1 MLFHSTRGKDSNKD
15 FASILMQGLADD
27 GGLFMPDHWPQVDL
41 DEIKSKTSFVDIA
54 KCIVPLF
61 TASSFSRDETIR
73 ILESTWH
80 DFEHQDLIGI
90 KNFHSVSI
98 LELFHGPTAA
108 FKDFGLQLAAA
119 FFNKVLESENKTA
132 IVLGATSG
140 DTGSAAIDAC
150 KNYGRIKSFIMLPN
164 GNMSEVQ
171 RRQMS
176 TIKAS
181 NVFALRI
188 NGTFDDCQDL
198 VKHAFKKRDFLNNN
212 QYLLAVNSI
221 NWTRIVGQIC
231 YYFYAYNQLHQKTN
245 LNFSIPTGNF
255 GNVFACYSAYKM
267 GLPIKKISVAVNEN
281 DILHRF
287 FSDNN
292 YSKQFVHETISPSMD
307 ISVASNFERLVY
319 DLFLNRDSAK
329 CFKMFDNFPVNPI
342 ELDPITW
349 QKKDH
354 LFSSSKVNDLDTKK
368 IIQETHRSFN
378 YILDPHTAV
387 AAVEA
392 FDKSD
397 ENNHYVVL
405 STAHP
410 AKFPKIYEELDIEI
424 NSLPFALRDLFK
436 KRSIFIHLMR
446 ITIKLLT
453 LLIVITNFLIYE
465 YSKDT

>member
-1 MLFHSTRGKDSNKD
+1 MLFHSTRGKDPNKD
-15 FASILMQGLADD
+15 FSSILMQGLADD
-27 GGLFMPDHWPQVDL
+27 GGLFMPDYWPQVDL

-61 TASSFSRDETIR
+61 TSSSFSYDETIA
-73 ILESTWH
+73 IVESTWH
-80 DFEHQDLIGI
+80 NFEHQDLIGI
-90 KNFHSVSI
+90 RDFNSVSI

-150 KNYGRIKSFIMLPN
+150 KNYDRIKSFIMLPN

-198 VKHAFKKRDFLNNN
+198 VKLAFKKRDFLNSN

-221 NWTRIVGQIC
+221 NWTRIIGQIC
-231 YYFYAYNQLHQKTN
+231 YYFYAYNRLHEKSN

-255 GNVFACYSAYKM
+255 GNVFACYSAHKM
-267 GLPIKKISVAVNEN
+267 GLPINKISVAVNEN
-281 DILHRF
+281 DILYRF

-292 YSKQFVHETISPSMD
+292 YSKQAVHETISPSMD

-319 DLFLNRDSAK
+319 DLFLNRDSVK
-329 CFKMFDNFPVNPI
+329 CFKMFDNFPASPI

-368 IIQETHRSFN
+368 IILETHRLFD

-392 FDKSD
+392 FNKSD

-410 AKFPKIYEELDIEI
+410 AKFPKVYEELEIEI

-436 KRSIFIHLMR
+436 KEEYLHSFDADYNQIANFIIR
-446 ITIKLLT
+446 
-453 LLIVITNFLIYE
+453 NN
-465 YSKDT
+465 

>member
-1 MLFHSTRGKDSNKD
+1 MLFHSTRGKDSDKD

-27 GGLFMPDHWPQVDL
+27 GGLFMPDYWPEVDL
-41 DEIKSKTSFVDIA
+41 DEIESKASFVDIA

-61 TASSFSRDETIR
+61 TSSSFSHDETIS
-73 ILESTWH
+73 IVESTWH
-80 DFEHQDLIGI
+80 DFEHKDLIGI
-90 KNFHSVSI
+90 REFDSVAI

-150 KNYGRIKSFIMLPN
+150 KSYDRIKSFIMLPN

-198 VKHAFKKRDFLNNN
+198 VKLAFKKRDFLKND

-221 NWTRIVGQIC
+221 NWTRIIGQIC
-231 YYFYAYNQLHQKTN
+231 YYFYAYNKLHKKGN
-245 LNFSIPTGNF
+245 INFSIPTGNF

-267 GLPIKKISVAVNEN
+267 GLPINQISVAVNNN

-287 FSDNN
+287 FSNN
-292 YSKQFVHETISPSMD
+292 DYSKQFVHETMSPSMD
-307 ISVASNFERLVY
+307 ISIASNFERLVY
-319 DLFLNRDSAK
+319 DFFLDRDSSK
-329 CFKMFDNFPVNPI
+329 CTKMFDNFPSKPI
-342 ELDPITW
+342 ELDSKTW
-349 QKKDH
+349 QKKDN
-354 LFSSSKVNDLDTKK
+354 LFSSRKVNDLDTKK
-368 IIQETHRSFN
+368 TIQEIYQSFS

-392 FDKSD
+392 LSKSR
-397 ENNHYVVL
+397 EGNPYVVL

-410 AKFPKIYEELDIEI
+410 AKFPKVYEDLNIEI
-424 NSLPFALRDLFK
+424 NSLPASLSNLFEK
-436 KRSIFIHLMR
+436 DEHLHTFNADYNQIINFINL
-446 ITIKLLT
+446 
-453 LLIVITNFLIYE
+453 NN
-465 YSKDT
+465 

>member
-1 MLFHSTRGKDSNKD
+1 MLFHSTRGKDSDKD

-27 GGLFMPDHWPQVDL
+27 GGLFMPDHWPEVDL

-61 TASSFSRDETIR
+61 TTSSFTHDETTSI
-73 ILESTWH
+73 IESTWH
-80 DFEHQDLIGI
+80 DFEHKDLIGI
-90 KNFHSVSI
+90 RELDSVSI
-98 LELFHGPTAA
+98 IELFHGPTAA

-119 FFNKVLESENKTA
+119 FFNQVLESENKTA

-150 KNYGRIKSFIMLPN
+150 KSYDRIKSFIMLPN

-176 TIKAS
+176 TIKAA
-181 NVFALRI
+181 NVFTLRI

-198 VKHAFKKRDFLNNN
+198 VKLAFKKRNFLKTD

-231 YYFYAYNQLHQKTN
+231 YYFYAYNQLHKKGN

-255 GNVFACYSAYKM
+255 GNVFACYSAHKM
-267 GLPIKKISVAVNEN
+267 GLPINKISVAVNNN

-287 FSDNN
+287 FSSND
-292 YSKQFVHETISPSMD
+292 YSKQLVHETISPSMD

-319 DLFLNRDSAK
+319 DFFLSRNSSK
-329 CFKMFDNFPVNPI
+329 CAKMFDNFPMKPI
-342 ELDPITW
+342 ELDVETW
-349 QKKDH
+349 QRKDS
-354 LFSSSKVNDLDTKK
+354 LFSSSRVDDLETTKT
-368 IIQETHRSFN
+368 IQEIYQAN
-378 YILDPHTAV
+378 GYILDPHTAV

-392 FDKSD
+392 IKKSD
-397 ENNHYVVL
+397 SSNHFVVL

-410 AKFPKIYEELDIEI
+410 AKFPKVYEELNIEI
-424 NSLPFALRDLFK
+424 NSLPAALSGLFK
-436 KRSIFIHLMR
+436 KEEHLHSFDADYNQV
-446 ITIKLLT
+446 TNFIKL
-453 LLIVITNFLIYE
+453 NN
-465 YSKDT
+465 

>member
-27 GGLFMPDHWPQVDL
+27 GGLFMPDFWPEVDL

-61 TASSFSRDETIR
+61 TTSSFTHDETTSIV
-73 ILESTWH
+73 ESAWH
-80 DFEHQDLIGI
+80 DFEHKDLIGI
-90 KNFHSVSI
+90 REFDSVSI

-150 KNYGRIKSFIMLPN
+150 KSYDRIKSFIMLPN

-176 TIKAS
+176 TIKAA

-198 VKHAFKKRDFLNNN
+198 VKLAFKRRDFLKTD

-221 NWTRIVGQIC
+221 NWTRIIGQIC
-231 YYFYAYNQLHQKTN
+231 YYFYAYNQLHKKGN

-267 GLPIKKISVAVNEN
+267 GLPINKISVAVNDN

-287 FSDNN
+287 FSSND
-292 YSKQFVHETISPSMD
+292 YSKQLVHETISPSMD

-319 DLFLNRDSAK
+319 DFFLNRDSSK
-329 CFKMFDNFPVNPI
+329 CAKMFDNFPIKPI
-342 ELDPITW
+342 ELDVETW
-349 QKKDH
+349 QRKDS
-354 LFSSSKVNDLDTKK
+354 LFSSSKVDDLETTKT
-368 IIQETHRSFN
+368 IQEIYQSN
-378 YILDPHTAV
+378 GYILDPHTAV

-392 FDKSD
+392 IKKSD
-397 ENNHYVVL
+397 SSNHFVVL

-410 AKFPKIYEELDIEI
+410 AKFPKVYEELNIEI
-424 NSLPFALRDLFK
+424 NSLPAALSGLFK
-436 KRSIFIHLMR
+436 KEEHLHSFDADYNQVADF
-446 ITIKLLT
+446 IKL
-453 LLIVITNFLIYE
+453 NN
-465 YSKDT
+465 

>member
-1 MLFHSTRGKDSNKD
+1 MLFHSTRGKDPDKD
-15 FASILMQGLADD
+15 FASILMQGLAKD
-27 GGLFMPDHWPQVDL
+27 GGLFMPDYWPQVDL
-41 DEIKSKTSFVDIA
+41 DEIKSKTSFVEIA
-54 KCIVPLF
+54 KCVVPLF
-61 TASSFSRDETIR
+61 TSSSFSYDETIS
-73 ILESTWH
+73 IVESTWH

-90 KNFHSVSI
+90 REFNSVSI

-150 KNYGRIKSFIMLPN
+150 KSYERIKSFIMLPN

-176 TIKAS
+176 TIKSS

-198 VKHAFKKRDFLNNN
+198 VKLAFKQRDFLKTD

-221 NWTRIVGQIC
+221 NWTRIIGQIC
-231 YYFYAYNQLHQKTN
+231 YYFYAYNQLHQKGN
-245 LNFSIPTGNF
+245 LSFSIPTGNF
-255 GNVFACYSAYKM
+255 GNVFACYSAHKM
-267 GLPIKKISVAVNEN
+267 GLPINKISVAVNDN

-287 FSDNN
+287 FSSND
-292 YSKQFVHETISPSMD
+292 YSKKLVHETISPSMD

-319 DLFLNRDSAK
+319 DFFLNRDSSK
-329 CFKMFDNFPVNPI
+329 CAKMFDNFPIKPI
-342 ELDPITW
+342 ELDVETW
-349 QKKDH
+349 QRKDS
-354 LFSSSKVNDLDTKK
+354 LFSSSKVDDLETTKT
-368 IIQETHRSFN
+368 IQETYQVN
-378 YILDPHTAV
+378 GYILDPHTAV

-392 FDKSD
+392 IKKSD
-397 ENNHYVVL
+397 SSNHFVVL

-410 AKFPKIYEELDIEI
+410 AKFPKVYEELNIEI
-424 NSLPFALRDLFK
+424 NSLPAALSGLFK
-436 KRSIFIHLMR
+436 KEEHLHSFDADYNQV
-446 ITIKLLT
+446 TDFIKL
-453 LLIVITNFLIYE
+453 NN
-465 YSKDT
+465 

>member
-1 MLFHSTRGKDSNKD
+1 MLFHSTRGKDPNKD

-27 GGLFMPDHWPQVDL
+27 GGLFMPDYWPQVDL

-61 TASSFSRDETIR
+61 TSSSFSHEETTSMV
-73 ILESTWH
+73 ESTWH

-90 KNFHSVSI
+90 KEFNSVSI

-150 KNYGRIKSFIMLPN
+150 KNYGRIKSFILLPN

-188 NGTFDDCQDL
+188 DGTFDDCQDL
-198 VKHAFKKRDFLNNN
+198 VKLAFKKRDFLNND

-221 NWTRIVGQIC
+221 NWTRIIGQIC
-231 YYFYAYNQLHQKTN
+231 YYFYAFNQLHQKSN

-255 GNVFACYSAYKM
+255 GNVFACYSAHKM
-267 GLPIKKISVAVNEN
+267 GLPINNISVAVNEN

-319 DLFLNRDSAK
+319 DLFLDRDSAR
-329 CFKMFDNFPVNPI
+329 CSKMFDNFPTNPI
-342 ELDPITW
+342 ELDSITW

-368 IIQETHRSFN
+368 IIQETYKLFN

-392 FDKSD
+392 FNKSD

-410 AKFPKIYEELDIEI
+410 AKFPQVYEELDIEI

-436 KRSIFIHLMR
+436 KEEYLHSFDADYNQIVNFINR
-446 ITIKLLT
+446 
-453 LLIVITNFLIYE
+453 NN
-465 YSKDT
+465 

>member
-1 MLFHSTRGKDSNKD
+1 MLFHSTRGKDSDKD
-15 FASILMQGLADD
+15 FASILMQGLAKD
-27 GGLFMPDHWPQVDL
+27 GGLFMPDYWPQIDI
-41 DEIKSKTSFVDIA
+41 DEIKSKTSFVEIA
-54 KCIVPLF
+54 KCVVPLF
-61 TASSFSRDETIR
+61 TSSSFSYDETIS
-73 ILESTWH
+73 IVESTWH

-90 KNFHSVSI
+90 REFNSVSI

-150 KNYGRIKSFIMLPN
+150 KSYERIKSFIMLPN

-176 TIKAS
+176 TIKSS

-198 VKHAFKKRDFLNNN
+198 VKLAFKQRDFLKTD

-221 NWTRIVGQIC
+221 NWTRIIGQIC
-231 YYFYAYNQLHQKTN
+231 YYFYAYNQLHQKGN
-245 LNFSIPTGNF
+245 LSFSIPTGNF
-255 GNVFACYSAYKM
+255 GNVFACYSAHKM
-267 GLPIKKISVAVNEN
+267 GLPINKISVAVNDN

-287 FSDNN
+287 FSSND
-292 YSKQFVHETISPSMD
+292 YSKKLVHETISPSMD

-319 DLFLNRDSAK
+319 DFFLNRDSSK
-329 CFKMFDNFPVNPI
+329 CAKMFDNFPIKPI
-342 ELDPITW
+342 ELDVETW
-349 QKKDH
+349 QRKDS
-354 LFSSSKVNDLDTKK
+354 LFSSSKVDDLETTKT
-368 IIQETHRSFN
+368 IQETYQVN
-378 YILDPHTAV
+378 GYILDPHTAV

-392 FDKSD
+392 IKKSD
-397 ENNHYVVL
+397 SSNHFVVL

-410 AKFPKIYEELDIEI
+410 AKFPKVYEELNIEI
-424 NSLPFALRDLFK
+424 NSLPAALSGLFEK
-436 KRSIFIHLMR
+436 EEHLHSFDADYNQV
-446 ITIKLLT
+446 TDFIKL
-453 LLIVITNFLIYE
+453 NN
-465 YSKDT
+465 

>member
-1 MLFHSTRGKDSNKD
+1 MLFHSTRGKDSDKD
-15 FASILMQGLADD
+15 FASILMQGLARD
-27 GGLFMPDHWPQVDL
+27 GGLFMPDYWPQVDL
-41 DEIKSKTSFVDIA
+41 DEIKSKTSFVEIA
-54 KCIVPLF
+54 KCVVPLF
-61 TASSFSRDETIR
+61 TSSSFSYDETIS
-73 ILESTWH
+73 IVESTWH

-90 KNFHSVSI
+90 REFNSVSI

-150 KNYGRIKSFIMLPN
+150 KSYERIKSFIMLPN

-176 TIKAS
+176 TIKSS

-198 VKHAFKKRDFLNNN
+198 VKLAFKQRDFLKTD

-221 NWTRIVGQIC
+221 NWTRIIGQIC
-231 YYFYAYNQLHQKTN
+231 YYFYAYNQLHQKGN
-245 LNFSIPTGNF
+245 LSFSIPTGNF
-255 GNVFACYSAYKM
+255 GNVFACYSAHKM
-267 GLPIKKISVAVNEN
+267 GLPINKISVAVNDN

-287 FSDNN
+287 FSSND
-292 YSKQFVHETISPSMD
+292 YSKKLVHETISPSMD

-319 DLFLNRDSAK
+319 DFFLNRDSSK
-329 CFKMFDNFPVNPI
+329 CAKMFDNFPIKPI
-342 ELDPITW
+342 ELDVETW
-349 QKKDH
+349 QRKDS
-354 LFSSSKVNDLDTKK
+354 LFSSSKVDDLETTKT
-368 IIQETHRSFN
+368 IQEIYQVN
-378 YILDPHTAV
+378 GYILDPHTAV

-392 FDKSD
+392 IKKSD
-397 ENNHYVVL
+397 SSNHFVVL

-410 AKFPKIYEELDIEI
+410 AKFPKVYEELNIEI
-424 NSLPFALRDLFK
+424 NSLPAAFSGLFK
-436 KRSIFIHLMR
+436 KEEHLHSFDADYNQV
-446 ITIKLLT
+446 TDFIKL
-453 LLIVITNFLIYE
+453 NN
-465 YSKDT
+465 

>member
-1 MLFHSTRGKDSNKD
+1 MLFHSTRGKDKDKD
-15 FASILMQGLADD
+15 FSSILMQGLAND
-27 GGLFMPDHWPQVDL
+27 GGLFMPDYWPQVDL
-41 DEIKSKTSFVDIA
+41 DEIKSQNSFVGVA

-61 TASSFSRDETIR
+61 TSSSFSNQETLNIV
-73 ILESTWH
+73 ESTWH
-80 DFEHQDLIGI
+80 DFEHQDLVGI
-90 KNFHSVSI
+90 KKIHNVSI

-150 KNYGRIKSFIMLPN
+150 KNYDRIKSFIMLPN

-171 RRQMS
+171 QRQMS
-176 TIKAS
+176 TIKSS

-188 NGTFDDCQDL
+188 NGTFDDCQDI
-198 VKHAFKKRDFLNNN
+198 VKLAFQKRDFLKSN

-221 NWTRIVGQIC
+221 NWTRIIGQIC
-231 YYFYAYNQLHQKTN
+231 YYFYAYNQLFQKRN

-267 GLPIKKISVAVNEN
+267 GLPVDKISVAVNNN

-287 FSDNN
+287 FNAND
-292 YSKQFVHETISPSMD
+292 YSKQSVCETISPSMD

-319 DLFLNRDSAK
+319 DLFLDRNASQCAEM
-329 CFKMFDNFPVNPI
+329 FKNFPIEPI
-342 ELDPITW
+342 ELDISIW
-349 QKKDH
+349 KKKEG
-354 LFSSSKVNDLDTKK
+354 LFSSCKVNDLDTTNMIKR
-368 IIQETHRSFN
+368 IFQSN
-378 YILDPHTAV
+378 SYLLDPHTAV

-392 FDKSD
+392 FKQSD
-397 ENNHYVVL
+397 QNNPYVLL

-410 AKFPKIYEELDIEI
+410 AKFPKVYEELGIEI
-424 NSLPFALRDLFK
+424 NALPLALRGLFEKEENLYTLDADYK
-436 KRSIFIHLMR
+436 KISNFINL
-446 ITIKLLT
+446 
-453 LLIVITNFLIYE
+453 NN
-465 YSKDT
+465 

>member
-1 MLFHSTRGKDSNKD
+1 MLFHSTRGKDFDKD
-15 FASILMQGLADD
+15 FASILMQGLAED
-27 GGLFMPDHWPQVDL
+27 GGLFMPDYWPHVDL
-41 DEIKSKTSFVDIA
+41 EEIKSSKSFIDIA

-61 TASSFSRDETIR
+61 TSSSFSYDETIS
-73 ILESTWH
+73 IVESTWH

-90 KNFHSVSI
+90 KEFDSVAI

-119 FFNKVLESENKTA
+119 FFNQVLESENKTA

-150 KNYGRIKSFIMLPN
+150 KNYDRIKSFIMLPN

-176 TIKAS
+176 TIKAP

-198 VKHAFKKRDFLNNN
+198 VKLAFKKRDFLNAD

-221 NWTRIVGQIC
+221 NWTRIIGQIC
-231 YYFYAYNQLHQKTN
+231 YYFYAYNQLHQKGDI
-245 LNFSIPTGNF
+245 NFSIPTGNF
-255 GNVFACYSAYKM
+255 GNVFACYSAHKM
-267 GLPIKKISVAVNEN
+267 GLPINKISVAVNNN

-287 FSDNN
+287 FSEND

-307 ISVASNFERLVY
+307 ISVASNFERLIY
-319 DLFLNRDSAK
+319 DFFLDRDSSRCAA
-329 CFKMFDNFPVNPI
+329 MFDNFPINPI
-342 ELDPITW
+342 ELDSETW
-349 QKKDH
+349 QKKEN
-354 LFSSSKVNDLDTKK
+354 LFSSSKVNDSETKK
-368 IIQETHRSFN
+368 IIQEIYQSFG

-387 AAVEA
+387 AAAEA
-392 FDKSD
+392 LSKS
-397 ENNHYVVL
+397 NQGNPYVVL

-410 AKFPKIYEELDIEI
+410 AKFPKIYEELGIEI
-424 NSLPFALRDLFK
+424 NLLPSALSGLFEKEESLHTFDVDYNQ
-436 KRSIFIHLMR
+436 IINFINLH
-446 ITIKLLT
+446 
-453 LLIVITNFLIYE
+453 N
-465 YSKDT
+465 

>member
-1 MLFHSTRGKDSNKD
+1 MLFHSTRGKDPNKD

-27 GGLFMPDHWPQVDL
+27 GGLFMPDYWPQVDL

-61 TASSFSRDETIR
+61 TSSSFSYDETIA
-73 ILESTWH
+73 IVESTWH
-80 DFEHQDLIGI
+80 NFEHQDLIGI
-90 KNFHSVSI
+90 RDFNSVSI
-98 LELFHGPTAA
+98 LELFHGPNAA

-150 KNYGRIKSFIMLPN
+150 KNYDRIKSFIMLPN

-198 VKHAFKKRDFLNNN
+198 VKLAFKKRDFLNSN

-221 NWTRIVGQIC
+221 NWTRIIGQIC
-231 YYFYAYNQLHQKTN
+231 YYFYAYNRLHDKSN
-245 LNFSIPTGNF
+245 LNFSIPTGHF
-255 GNVFACYSAYKM
+255 GHVFACYSAHKM
-267 GLPIKKISVAVNEN
+267 GLPINKISVAVNEN
-281 DILHRF
+281 DILYRF
-287 FSDNN
+287 FSNNN
-292 YSKQFVHETISPSMD
+292 YSKQAVHETISPSMD

-319 DLFLNRDSAK
+319 DLFLNRDSGK
-329 CFKMFDNFPVNPI
+329 CFKMFDNFPANPI

-368 IIQETHRSFN
+368 IIQETHRLFD

-392 FDKSD
+392 FNKSD

-410 AKFPKIYEELDIEI
+410 AKFPKVYEELDIEI

-436 KRSIFIHLMR
+436 KEEHLHSFDADYNQIVNFINR
-446 ITIKLLT
+446 
-453 LLIVITNFLIYE
+453 NN
-465 YSKDT
+465 

>member
-1 MLFHSTRGKDSNKD
+1 MLFHSTRGKDPDKD
-15 FASILMQGLADD
+15 FASILMQGLAED
-27 GGLFMPDHWPQVDL
+27 GGLFMPDYWPQVDL
-41 DEIKSKTSFVDIA
+41 DEIKSKTSFVEIA
-54 KCIVPLF
+54 KCVVPLF
-61 TASSFSRDETIR
+61 TSSSFSYDETIS
-73 ILESTWH
+73 IVESTWH

-90 KNFHSVSI
+90 REFNSVSI

-150 KNYGRIKSFIMLPN
+150 KSYERIKSFIMLPN

-176 TIKAS
+176 TIKSS

-198 VKHAFKKRDFLNNN
+198 VKLAFKQRDFLKTD

-221 NWTRIVGQIC
+221 NWTRIIGQIC
-231 YYFYAYNQLHQKTN
+231 YYFYAYNQLHQKGN
-245 LNFSIPTGNF
+245 LSFSIPTGNF
-255 GNVFACYSAYKM
+255 GNVFACYSAHKM
-267 GLPIKKISVAVNEN
+267 GLPINKISVAVNDN

-287 FSDNN
+287 FSSND
-292 YSKQFVHETISPSMD
+292 YSKKLVHETISPSMD

-319 DLFLNRDSAK
+319 DFFLNRDSSK
-329 CFKMFDNFPVNPI
+329 CAKMFDNFPIKPI
-342 ELDPITW
+342 ELDVETW
-349 QKKDH
+349 QRKDS
-354 LFSSSKVNDLDTKK
+354 LFSSSKVDDLETTKT
-368 IIQETHRSFN
+368 IQETYQVN
-378 YILDPHTAV
+378 GYILDPHTAV

-392 FDKSD
+392 IKKSD
-397 ENNHYVVL
+397 SSNHFVVL

-410 AKFPKIYEELDIEI
+410 AKFPKVYEELNIEI
-424 NSLPFALRDLFK
+424 NSLPAALNGLFK
-436 KRSIFIHLMR
+436 KEEHLHSFDADYNQV
-446 ITIKLLT
+446 TDFIKL
-453 LLIVITNFLIYE
+453 NN
-465 YSKDT
+465 

>member
-1 MLFHSTRGKDSNKD
+1 MHFHSTRGKDSDKD

-27 GGLFMPDHWPQVDL
+27 GGLFMPDHWPEVDL

-61 TASSFSRDETIR
+61 TTSSFTHDETLSIV
-73 ILESTWH
+73 ESAWH
-80 DFEHQDLIGI
+80 DFEHKDLIGI
-90 KNFHSVSI
+90 RELDSVSI

-108 FKDFGLQLAAA
+108 FKDFGLQLASA

-150 KNYGRIKSFIMLPN
+150 KSYDRIKSFIMLPN

-176 TIKAS
+176 TIKAA
-181 NVFALRI
+181 NVFTLRI

-198 VKHAFKKRDFLNNN
+198 VKLAFKKRDFLKTN

-221 NWTRIVGQIC
+221 NWTRIIGQIC
-231 YYFYAYNQLHQKTN
+231 YYFYAYNQLHQKGN
-245 LNFSIPTGNF
+245 LSFSIPTGNF
-255 GNVFACYSAYKM
+255 GNVFACYSAHKM
-267 GLPIKKISVAVNEN
+267 GLPINKISVAVNDN

-287 FSDNN
+287 FSSND
-292 YSKQFVHETISPSMD
+292 YSKKLVHETISPSMD

-319 DLFLNRDSAK
+319 DFFLNRDSSK
-329 CFKMFDNFPVNPI
+329 CAKMFDNFPIKPI
-342 ELDPITW
+342 ELDVETW
-349 QKKDH
+349 QRKDS
-354 LFSSSKVNDLDTKK
+354 LFSSSKVDDLETTKT
-368 IIQETHRSFN
+368 IQEIYQVN
-378 YILDPHTAV
+378 GYILDPHTAV

-392 FDKSD
+392 IKKSD
-397 ENNHYVVL
+397 SSNHFVVL

-410 AKFPKIYEELDIEI
+410 AKFPKVYEELNIEI
-424 NSLPFALRDLFK
+424 NSLPAALSGLFK
-436 KRSIFIHLMR
+436 KEEHLHSFDADYNQV
-446 ITIKLLT
+446 TDFIKL
-453 LLIVITNFLIYE
+453 NN
-465 YSKDT
+465 

>member
-1 MLFHSTRGKDSNKD
+1 MLYHSTRGKDSDKD

-27 GGLFMPDHWPQVDL
+27 GGLFMPDQWPQVDL

-61 TASSFSRDETIR
+61 TSSSFSRDETIS
-73 ILESTWH
+73 IVESTWH

-90 KNFHSVSI
+90 KDFNLVSI

-176 TIKAS
+176 TIEAS

-188 NGTFDDCQDL
+188 DGTFDDCQDL
-198 VKHAFKKRDFLNNN
+198 VKLAFKNRDFLNND

-221 NWTRIVGQIC
+221 NWTRIIGQIC
-231 YYFYAYNQLHQKTN
+231 YYFYAYNQLHQKSN

-255 GNVFACYSAYKM
+255 GNVFACYSAHKM
-267 GLPIKKISVAVNEN
+267 GLPVNKIAVAVNEN

-287 FSDNN
+287 FSNNN

-319 DLFLNRDSAK
+319 DLFLDRDSNK
-329 CFKMFDNFPVNPI
+329 CSKMFDNFPANPI
-342 ELDPITW
+342 ELDPVTW
-349 QKKDH
+349 QKKDR

-368 IIQETHRSFN
+368 IIQETHQLFD

-392 FDKSD
+392 FNKSD
-397 ENNHYVVL
+397 QNNHYVVL

-410 AKFPKIYEELDIEI
+410 AKFPSVYEELNIQI
-424 NSLPFALRDLFK
+424 KSLPSALRGLFK
-436 KRSIFIHLMR
+436 KDEFLHSFDADYSQIVSFIHH
-446 ITIKLLT
+446 
-453 LLIVITNFLIYE
+453 NN
-465 YSKDT
+465 

>member
-150 KNYGRIKSFIMLPN
+150 KNYDRIKSFIMLPN

-436 KRSIFIHLMR
+436 KEEYLHSFDADYNQIANFINR
-446 ITIKLLT
+446 
-453 LLIVITNFLIYE
+453 NN
-465 YSKDT
+465 

>member
-1 MLFHSTRGKDSNKD
+1 MLFHSTRGKDSDKD
-15 FASILMQGLADD
+15 FASILMQGLAED
-27 GGLFMPDHWPQVDL
+27 GGLFMPDYWPQVDL
-41 DEIKSKTSFVDIA
+41 DEIKSKTSFVEIA
-54 KCIVPLF
+54 KCVVPLF
-61 TASSFSRDETIR
+61 TSSSFSYDETIR
-73 ILESTWH
+73 IVESTWH

-90 KNFHSVSI
+90 REFNSVSI

-150 KNYGRIKSFIMLPN
+150 KSYERIKSFIMLPN

-176 TIKAS
+176 TIKSS

-198 VKHAFKKRDFLNNN
+198 VKLAFKQRDFLNTD

-221 NWTRIVGQIC
+221 NWTRIIGQIC
-231 YYFYAYNQLHQKTN
+231 YYFYAYNQLHQKGN
-245 LNFSIPTGNF
+245 LSFSIPTGNF
-255 GNVFACYSAYKM
+255 GNVFACYSAHKM
-267 GLPIKKISVAVNEN
+267 GLPINKISVAVNDN

-287 FSDNN
+287 FSSND
-292 YSKQFVHETISPSMD
+292 YSKKLVHETISPSMD

-319 DLFLNRDSAK
+319 DFFLNRDSSK
-329 CFKMFDNFPVNPI
+329 CAKMFDNFPIKPI
-342 ELDPITW
+342 ELDVETW
-349 QKKDH
+349 QRKDS
-354 LFSSSKVNDLDTKK
+354 LFSSSKVDDLETTKT
-368 IIQETHRSFN
+368 IQEIYQVN
-378 YILDPHTAV
+378 GYILDPHTAV

-392 FDKSD
+392 IKKSD
-397 ENNHYVVL
+397 SSNYFVVL

-410 AKFPKIYEELDIEI
+410 AKFPKVYEELNIEI
-424 NSLPFALRDLFK
+424 NSLPAALSGLFK
-436 KRSIFIHLMR
+436 KEEHLHSFDADYNQV
-446 ITIKLLT
+446 TNFIKL
-453 LLIVITNFLIYE
+453 NN
-465 YSKDT
+465 

>member
-54 KCIVPLF
+54 KCIVPLY
-61 TASSFSRDETIR
+61 TSSSFSRDETIR

-90 KNFHSVSI
+90 KNFNSVSI

-329 CFKMFDNFPVNPI
+329 CFKMFDNFPANPI

-354 LFSSSKVNDLDTKK
+354 LFSSRKVNDLDTKK

-436 KRSIFIHLMR
+436 KEEYLHSFDADYNQIANFINR
-446 ITIKLLT
+446 
-453 LLIVITNFLIYE
+453 NN
-465 YSKDT
+465 

>member
-1 MLFHSTRGKDSNKD
+1 MLFHSTRGKDPNKD

-27 GGLFMPDHWPQVDL
+27 GGLFMPDYWPQVDL

-61 TASSFSRDETIR
+61 TSSSFSYDETIA
-73 ILESTWH
+73 IVESTWH
-80 DFEHQDLIGI
+80 NFEHQDLIGI
-90 KNFHSVSI
+90 RDFNSVSI

-150 KNYGRIKSFIMLPN
+150 KNYDRIKSFIMLPN

-198 VKHAFKKRDFLNNN
+198 VKLAFKKRDFLNSN

-221 NWTRIVGQIC
+221 NWTRIIGQIC
-231 YYFYAYNQLHQKTN
+231 YYFYAYNRLHEKSN

-255 GNVFACYSAYKM
+255 GNVFACYSAHKM
-267 GLPIKKISVAVNEN
+267 GLPINKISVAVNEN
-281 DILHRF
+281 DILYRF

-292 YSKQFVHETISPSMD
+292 YSKQAVHETISPSMD

-319 DLFLNRDSAK
+319 DLFLNRDSVK
-329 CFKMFDNFPVNPI
+329 CFKMFDNFPASPI

-368 IIQETHRSFN
+368 IIQETHRLFD

-392 FDKSD
+392 FNKSD

-410 AKFPKIYEELDIEI
+410 AKFPKVYEELDIEI

-436 KRSIFIHLMR
+436 KEEHLHSFDADYNQIVNFI
-446 ITIKLLT
+446 
-453 LLIVITNFLIYE
+453 N
-465 YSKDT
+465 SNN

>member
-1 MLFHSTRGKDSNKD
+1 MLFHSTRGKDSDKD
-15 FASILMQGLADD
+15 FASILMQGLARD
-27 GGLFMPDHWPQVDL
+27 GGLFMPDYWPQVDL
-41 DEIKSKTSFVDIA
+41 DEIKSKTSFVEIA
-54 KCIVPLF
+54 KCVVPLF
-61 TASSFSRDETIR
+61 TSSSFSYDETIS
-73 ILESTWH
+73 IVESTWH

-90 KNFHSVSI
+90 REFNSVSI

-150 KNYGRIKSFIMLPN
+150 KSYERIKSFIMLPN

-176 TIKAS
+176 TIKSS

-198 VKHAFKKRDFLNNN
+198 VKLAFKQRDFLKTD

-221 NWTRIVGQIC
+221 NWTRIIGQIC
-231 YYFYAYNQLHQKTN
+231 YYFYAYNQLHQKGN
-245 LNFSIPTGNF
+245 LSFSIPTGNF
-255 GNVFACYSAYKM
+255 GNVFACYSAHKM
-267 GLPIKKISVAVNEN
+267 GLPINKISVAVNDN

-287 FSDNN
+287 FSSND
-292 YSKQFVHETISPSMD
+292 YSKKLVHETISPSMD

-319 DLFLNRDSAK
+319 DFFLNRDSSK
-329 CFKMFDNFPVNPI
+329 CAKMFDNFPIKPI
-342 ELDPITW
+342 ELDVETW
-349 QKKDH
+349 QRKDS
-354 LFSSSKVNDLDTKK
+354 LFSSSKVNDLETTKT
-368 IIQETHRSFN
+368 IQEIYQLN
-378 YILDPHTAV
+378 GYILDPHTAV

-392 FDKSD
+392 IKKSD
-397 ENNHYVVL
+397 SSNHFVVL

-410 AKFPKIYEELDIEI
+410 AKFPKVYEELNIEI
-424 NSLPFALRDLFK
+424 NSLPAALSGLFK
-436 KRSIFIHLMR
+436 KEEHLHSFDADYNQV
-446 ITIKLLT
+446 TDFIKL
-453 LLIVITNFLIYE
+453 NN
-465 YSKDT
+465 

>member
-1 MLFHSTRGKDSNKD
+1 MLYHSTRGKDSDKD

-27 GGLFMPDHWPQVDL
+27 GGLFMPDQWPQVDL

-61 TASSFSRDETIR
+61 TSSSFSRDETIS
-73 ILESTWH
+73 IVESTWH

-90 KNFHSVSI
+90 KDFNSVSI

-176 TIKAS
+176 TIEAS

-188 NGTFDDCQDL
+188 DGTFDDCQDL
-198 VKHAFKKRDFLNNN
+198 VKLAFKNRDFLNND

-221 NWTRIVGQIC
+221 NWTRIIGQIC
-231 YYFYAYNQLHQKTN
+231 YYFYAYNQLHQKSN

-255 GNVFACYSAYKM
+255 GNVFACYSAHKM
-267 GLPIKKISVAVNEN
+267 GLPVNKIAVAVNEN

-287 FSDNN
+287 FSNNN

-319 DLFLNRDSAK
+319 DLFLDRDSNK
-329 CFKMFDNFPVNPI
+329 CSKMFDNFPANPI
-342 ELDPITW
+342 ELDPVTW
-349 QKKDH
+349 QKKDR

-368 IIQETHRSFN
+368 IIQETHQLLD

-392 FDKSD
+392 FNKSD
-397 ENNHYVVL
+397 QNNHYVVL

-410 AKFPKIYEELDIEI
+410 AKFPSVYEELNIQI
-424 NSLPFALRDLFK
+424 KSLPSALRGLFK
-436 KRSIFIHLMR
+436 KDEFLHSFDADYSQIVSFIHH
-446 ITIKLLT
+446 
-453 LLIVITNFLIYE
+453 NN
-465 YSKDT
+465 

>member
-1 MLFHSTRGKDSNKD
+1 MLFHSTRGKDPDKD
-15 FASILMQGLADD
+15 FASILMQGLAED
-27 GGLFMPDHWPQVDL
+27 GGLFMPDYWPQVDL
-41 DEIKSKTSFVDIA
+41 DEIKSKTSFVEIA

-61 TASSFSRDETIR
+61 TSSSFSYDETIS
-73 ILESTWH
+73 IVESTWH

-90 KNFHSVSI
+90 REFNSVSI

-150 KNYGRIKSFIMLPN
+150 KSYERIKSFIMLPN

-176 TIKAS
+176 TIKSS

-198 VKHAFKKRDFLNNN
+198 VKLAFKQRDFLKTD

-221 NWTRIVGQIC
+221 NWTRIIGQIC
-231 YYFYAYNQLHQKTN
+231 YYFYAYNQLHQKGN
-245 LNFSIPTGNF
+245 LSFSIPTGNF
-255 GNVFACYSAYKM
+255 GNVFACYSAHKM
-267 GLPIKKISVAVNEN
+267 GLPINKISVAVNDN
-281 DILHRF
+281 DILYRF
-287 FSDNN
+287 FSSND
-292 YSKQFVHETISPSMD
+292 YSKKLVHETISPSMD

-319 DLFLNRDSAK
+319 DFFLNRDSSK
-329 CFKMFDNFPVNPI
+329 CAKMFDNFPIKPI
-342 ELDPITW
+342 ELDVETW
-349 QKKDH
+349 QRKDS
-354 LFSSSKVNDLDTKK
+354 LFLSSKVDDLETTKT
-368 IIQETHRSFN
+368 IQEIYQVN
-378 YILDPHTAV
+378 GYILDPHTAV

-392 FDKSD
+392 IKKSD
-397 ENNHYVVL
+397 SSNHFVVL

-410 AKFPKIYEELDIEI
+410 AKFPKVYEELNIQI
-424 NSLPFALRDLFK
+424 NSLPAALSGLFK
-436 KRSIFIHLMR
+436 KEEHLHSFDADYNQV
-446 ITIKLLT
+446 TNFIKL
-453 LLIVITNFLIYE
+453 NN
-465 YSKDT
+465 